1 MFPFP
6 SSIETIHLNLLVASN
21 RNQLELSENHFW
33 EMFHASASHTC
44 LHFGIIRNQP
54 KEFNSGRQPS
64 ILWHLEGPAVQTK
77 LLFPQHDNTHLSV
90 RWKGNSHMQ
99 ISSIYC

>member
-1 MFPFP
+1 M
-6 SSIETIHLNLLVASN
+6 ETIHLNLLVPSN

-44 LHFGIIRNQP
+44 LHLGIIQNQP
-54 KEFNSGRQPS
+54 KEFNSGHQANM
-64 ILWHLEGPAVQTK
+64 LWHLEDPAMQTK
-77 LLFPQHDNTHLSV
+77 LLFPQHDNAHLSV

-99 ISSIYC
+99 NSSIYC